1 MMALAIPYTAV
12 LSQGIYSSLVTGISA
27 MTLGIFSSVKSIYN
41 HQNPDV
47 TNSLKRLDIE
57 YHLRLISAILSKY
70 NQNGVQTI
78 KEHIDNKSVIF
89 TTVVPTELSDSTLED
104 PIEIS
109 LSYISKIISEIR
121 QTLLQ
126 IDRKVVNHNM
136 KYFSSWRTLNV
147 EELLQTLET
156 NTNILKNRFDDFVK
170 LAGLCQMQNQMR
182 NTRR

>member
-57 YHLRLISAILSKY
+57 YHLRLISAILNKY
-70 NQNGVQTI
+70 NQTRSETI
-78 KEHIDNKSVIF
+78 REHIDNKSVIF
-89 TTVVPTELSDSTLED
+89 TTLPELQEKSNLED
-104 PIEIS
+104 PVEIS
-109 LSYISKIISEIR
+109 LSYISKIIGEIR
-121 QTLLQ
+121 QTLLK
-126 IDRKVVNHNM
+126 IDRKVMNHNM

-147 EELLQTLET
+147 EDLLLELET
-156 NTNILKNRFDDFVK
+156 NTKILKNRFDDFVK
-170 LAGLCQMQNQMR
+170 LAGLCQIQSQMLKK
-182 NTRR
+182 